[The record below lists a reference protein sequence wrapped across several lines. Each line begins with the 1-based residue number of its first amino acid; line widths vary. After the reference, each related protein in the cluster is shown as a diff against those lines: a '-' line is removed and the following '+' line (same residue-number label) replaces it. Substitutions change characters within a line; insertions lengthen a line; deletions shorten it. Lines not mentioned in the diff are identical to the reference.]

1 MIEKPTFLCYNE
13 RELKG
18 SDFVSIF
25 SKKEIKILDGPV
37 LPNMI
42 KYALPIMFANVL
54 QLFYNSADMF
64 VVGNFCED
72 KNALGSV
79 GCTGALINMILGIF
93 IGLGA
98 GIAVTLAQS
107 LGAGNKDRAEKIVHT
122 SFCVAI
128 ILGIFVTLL
137 GNLIAVPI
145 LHAMNTPVE
154 FLDGASKYVRIYFC
168 GSIANIMYNFF
179 AGILR
184 SRGDTVRPLLFSMVG
199 GIANII
205 LNLIFVIVF
214 GMGVEG
220 VAIATIA
227 AQFISAFLVIM
238 HVRKLDD
245 ECRLDFKK
253 LRIDFS
259 VLKQLVKVGLPA
271 GIQGSLFS
279 VSNMLLQTGYNSLGP
294 VVVNANVAA
303 MNVDGYIY
311 NILNSF
317 YHTGL
322 TFCSQNFGAKKFDRV
337 KKVVFSGMGAV
348 TVLGLCLGIFV
359 CTFSNTLVGIFNS
372 DPEVLSYAQYRLM
385 IIGLPYFLC
394 GLMDIGSGFLR
405 SIGYSFQSLI
415 ITFLGSCALRIV
427 WVYTVFAKY
436 SDIRVLYMVFP
447 ISWFVTS
454 ATLLITFFFCYKK
467 EKRMLLNEL
476 K

>member
-1 MIEKPTFLCYNE
+1 MSL
-13 RELKG
+13 
-18 SDFVSIF
+18 F
-25 SKKEIKILDGPV
+25 SKKDVKIIDGPI

-42 KYALPIMFANVL
+42 KYALPIMFTNVL

-64 VVGNFCED
+64 VVGNFCD
-72 KNALGSV
+72 DPNALGSV
-79 GCTGALINMILGIF
+79 GCTGSLINMILGVF

-98 GIAVTLAQS
+98 GVAVTLAQS
-107 LGAGNKDRAEKIVHT
+107 LGAGNKERAGKIVHT
-122 SFCVAI
+122 AFVLAL
-128 ILGIFVTLL
+128 ILGAIVTVL

-154 FLDGASKYVRIYFC
+154 FLAGATKYVKIYFC

-184 SRGDTVRPLLFSMVG
+184 SRGDTVRPLLLSMAG
-199 GIANII
+199 GIINII

-214 GMGVEG
+214 HMGVEG
-220 VAIATIA
+220 VAIATIVS
-227 AQFISAFLVIM
+227 QFISATLVII
-238 HVRKLDD
+238 HVSKLQD

-253 LRIDFS
+253 LGIDFS

-317 YHTGL
+317 YHTCL
-322 TFCSQNFGAKKFDRV
+322 TFCSQNFGAKRFDRV
-337 KKVVFSGMGAV
+337 KKVVFTGCGAATVVGV
-348 TVLGLCLGIFV
+348 TLGIFV
-359 CTFSNTLVGIFNS
+359 YVFAAPLVGIFNS
-372 DPEVLSYAQYRLM
+372 DPEILVYAKQRLALVA
-385 IIGLPYFLC
+385 LPYFLC
-394 GLMDIGSGFLR
+394 GIMDVGSGFLR
-405 SIGYSFQSLI
+405 SIGYSLHALV
-415 ITFLGSCALRIV
+415 ITFVGSCVLRIV
-427 WVYTVFAKY
+427 WVYTVFPMFNDVRA
-436 SDIRVLYMVFP
+436 LYIVFP
-447 ISWFVTS
+447 ISWFVTA
-454 ATLLITFFFCYKK
+454 ATLLITFVVCYKR
-467 EKRMLLNEL
+467 EKKMLINEL

>member
-1 MIEKPTFLCYNE
+1 MNL
-13 RELKG
+13 
-18 SDFVSIF
+18 F
-25 SKKEIKILDGPV
+25 SKKDIKIIDGPV

-42 KYALPIMFANVL
+42 RYALPIMLTNIL

-64 VVGNFCED
+64 VIGNFCED
-72 KNALGSV
+72 PNALGSV
-79 GCTGALINMILGIF
+79 GCTGALINMILGVF

-98 GIAVTLAQS
+98 GVAVTLAQS
-107 LGAGNKDRAEKIVHT
+107 IGAGMKERSEKIVHT
-122 SFCVAI
+122 AFLLSI
-128 ILGIFVTLL
+128 ILGVAVTVL

-145 LHAMNTPVE
+145 LHWMNTPEE
-154 FLDGASKYVRIYFC
+154 FVDGASLYVRIYFC
-168 GSIANIMYNFF
+168 GSIGNIMYNFF

-184 SRGDTVRPLLFSMVG
+184 SRGDTVRPLLYSMAG
-199 GIANII
+199 GVINIV

-227 AQFISAFLVIM
+227 SQFVSATLVIIHM
-238 HVRKLDD
+238 TRLTD
-245 ECRLDFKK
+245 ECHLDFKK
-253 LRIDFS
+253 LGIDLS

-279 VSNMLLQTGYNSLGP
+279 VSNMMLQTGYNSLGP
-294 VVVNANVAA
+294 VIVNANVAA

-317 YHTGL
+317 YHTCL
-322 TFCSQNFGAKKFDRV
+322 TFCSQNFGARRFDRV

-359 CTFSNTLVGIFNS
+359 CTFSDTLVGIFNS
-372 DPEVLSYAQYRLM
+372 DPEVLGYARYRLL

-394 GLMDIGSGFLR
+394 GLMDVGSGFLR

-415 ITFLGSCALRIV
+415 ITFLGSCVLRIV
-427 WVYTVFAKY
+427 WVYTVFAQY
-436 SDIRVLYMVFP
+436 PDVRVLYMAFP
-447 ISWFVTS
+447 ISWFITS

-467 EKRMLLNEL
+467 EKKMLLNEL